1 MFHRTTNNGVNNPP
15 QPEEI
20 EAAGEQQSFPYQ
32 SKVIEQSA
40 VERYARSEAARR
52 PSAAAPVANQSE
64 PLTGNQFYVYES
76 QNPYEEEK
84 DTQPMNTAE
93 DNKENKA
100 ESAATPNS
108 RIDIPGGVFSRPGQP
123 PIAGRA
129 PGAYPGA
136 YPGASTFG
144 QTTAA
149 TSNDAASGRK
159 LYIGQGITLSGEIEA
174 CDHLVVEGVVE
185 AALKGASVLEIAE
198 SGAFYGTVDI
208 DEATIAGRFEGDLTV
223 RGRLTIKASG
233 SITGAVTY
241 KELAVE
247 AGSAVDGKLT
257 PLDSKNANAAGR
269 KAETSKAA
277 APRKTT
283 EYGAELPFEGKAV
296 AAE

>member
-1 MFHRTTNNGVNNPP
+1 MFHRTTNNGINTPE
-15 QPEEI
+15 QPEEF
-20 EAAGEQQSFPYQ
+20 ELGEQQSFPYQ
-32 SKVIEQSA
+32 AKVIEQSA

-52 PSAAAPVANQSE
+52 PSAAAPVANQSQ

-76 QNPYEEEK
+76 QNTYEEEK

-93 DNKENKA
+93 DNKDTKSE
-100 ESAATPNS
+100 AAAPNS

-136 YPGASTFG
+136 YPGAATFG
-144 QTTAA
+144 QTSAS

-233 SITGAVTY
+233 SITGAITY

-257 PLDSKNANAAGR
+257 PLDAKNAGARSNNN
-269 KAETSKAA
+269 KSDNKSS

-283 EYGAELPFEGKAV
+283 DYGAELPFEGKAV